1 MKDKRTIQGQWFMFG
16 DDQPPAVGVLKHDP
30 ETGLTLDVQRHR
42 APDLGQAFGGAGF
55 QCPAVIRG
63 RDSHGNAV
71 TVFGCFVTQSSSTAA
86 LDEYKI
92 SATCATLGAHY
103 NLFNDATFNQI
114 RGSYSI
120 LDEWLTRQSITML
133 PQNAGMPAY
142 QQQHPED
149 VSATLTDGTSVV
161 LTMSL
166 HSRTSP
172 SSVTLSQSQYVHFI
186 TPNAAPLRTLS
197 DNYVFKF
204 GKLLSFLSRI
214 DVSVDQI
221 VFPRQGAMH
230 NEVEFLCAMPAST
243 KVKRTLANPAGL
255 VPYQEIAA
263 HLPALIVRWFDYY
276 EDMEAILNLYFT
288 AVAQSDI
295 PVNTR
300 FLLLAQALEAYHSR
314 SGRFV
319 AEIQPKADFKARLK
333 AILDLVANAGEKDWL
348 KENLNFANQKKL
360 ATRLNELIADQQA
373 NVAQFIND
381 PVRFANV
388 IRWTR
393 NYYTHYGAE
402 EEDKIDRGVGRIAQ
416 GTEIIT
422 FYFQMRALL
431 ELLFIS
437 DLQLPA
443 SATNRVIHWV
453 NQMQIITA

>member
-1 MKDKRTIQGQWFMFG
+1 MKDKRTIQGQWYIFG
-16 DDQPPAVGVLKHDP
+16 DGQPPAVGVLNFDP

-42 APDLGQAFGGAGF
+42 APDLGQAIGGAGF
-55 QCPAVIRG
+55 QCPPIVRG
-63 RDSHGNAV
+63 MDANGSAV
-71 TVFGCFVTQSSSTAA
+71 TVFGSFVTKSNSTAA

-92 SATCATLGAHY
+92 SVTCATVGAHY
-103 NLFNDATFNQI
+103 NQFNDATFNQI
-114 RGSYSI
+114 RSTYSV
-120 LDEWLTRQSITML
+120 LDAWLIRPSIAML

-142 QQQHPED
+142 QQQHPPD
-149 VSATLTDGTSVV
+149 VSATLTDGTSVI

-186 TPNAAPLRTLS
+186 TTNAAPLRTLS

-204 GKLLSFLSRI
+204 GKLLSFLSRV
-214 DVSVDQI
+214 DVAVDQI
-221 VFPRQGAMH
+221 VFPQQGAMRG
-230 NEVEFLCAMPAST
+230 EVEFLCAMPGST
-243 KVKRTLANPAGL
+243 KVKRTLNNPAGL
-255 VPYQEIAA
+255 VPYQEIVAQ
-263 HLPALIVRWFDYY
+263 LPALIVRWFDYY
-276 EDMEAILNLYFT
+276 EEMEAILNLYFT
-288 AVAQSDI
+288 AISQSDI

-314 SGRFV
+314 SDRFV
-319 AEIQPKADFKARLK
+319 AEIQPKTDFKARLK
-333 AILDLVANAGEKDWL
+333 AILDLVMDGGEKSWL

-416 GTEIIT
+416 GTDIIT

-431 ELLFIS
+431 ELLFIR

-443 SATNRVIHWV
+443 SATNRVIQWV
-453 NQMQIITA
+453 NQMQVITA